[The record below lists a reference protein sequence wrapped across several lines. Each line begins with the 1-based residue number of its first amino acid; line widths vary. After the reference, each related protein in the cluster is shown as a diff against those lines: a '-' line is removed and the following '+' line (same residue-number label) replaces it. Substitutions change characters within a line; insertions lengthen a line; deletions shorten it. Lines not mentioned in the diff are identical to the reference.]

1 MSNERK
7 SQTMVMGVAI
17 YLPHQWE
24 RLLATAEDR
33 EKLEGTWEEWRAVLE
48 ESERNMRAI
57 GIEPVEVVLDMDE
70 FEKYCAERGLT
81 NVGGTR
87 ADYVAERLRNQQSAI
102 SDQHSDIGSHL

>member
-1 MSNERK
+1 MNKSNQ
-7 SQTMVMGVAI
+7 SHMVMGVAV

-33 EKLEGTWEEWRAVLE
+33 ENLEGTWEEWRAVLD

-57 GIEPVEVVLDMDE
+57 GIEPVEVLLDMDDY
-70 FEKYCAERGLT
+70 EKYCAERGLS

-87 ADYVAERLRNQQSAI
+87 AEYVAELLAKQAQQ
-102 SDQHSDIGSHL
+102 